1 MLYKGHFMESSL
13 ISDEYKEHTS
23 LRLSNL
29 GTGYHF
35 FNVSLAVY
43 AWPCFLI
50 YASSGA
56 GHLVLLSPSLL

>member
-1 MLYKGHFMESSL
+1 MESSL
-13 ISDEYKEHTS
+13 ISDENKEHTS

-50 YASSGA
+50 YER
-56 GHLVLLSPSLL
+56 PPQN